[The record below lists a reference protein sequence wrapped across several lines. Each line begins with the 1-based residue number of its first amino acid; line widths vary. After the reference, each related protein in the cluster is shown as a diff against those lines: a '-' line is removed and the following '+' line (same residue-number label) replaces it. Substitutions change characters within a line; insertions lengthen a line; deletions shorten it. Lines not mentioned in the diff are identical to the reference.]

1 MPLLP
6 GLSLSDL
13 SVWEKLITMNAD
25 VQNLPYPDA
34 LSRLLAA
41 VQPVETTLL
50 DIDAAFGHVLAT
62 DVKTPRPFPDTMR
75 SAVDGYALGSLDSST
90 LTLLD
95 TLAAED
101 LPRGALS
108 GANAVA
114 VMTGAT
120 VPDGTLAVVRI
131 ESTTL
136 EGRLVTIREIPAP
149 GDNINRIGE
158 EFGKGQLVLPAG
170 VRLDAVRHSVLCYL
184 GLDRVKVYR
193 RPRVGVLITGNELL
207 KPGQGHRPGMVYES
221 NSYVLSNIL
230 RQLGMDVVVRGP
242 VEDTPEVLAKVLD
255 QLAWQNDLVVTSG
268 GVSMGKFDYIRP
280 LLQQSGFDLLV
291 DRTRVK
297 PGRPMLVA
305 RRDRKLFFGM
315 PGYPAAF
322 LTNIMAYLIPVL
334 RKLSGL
340 QRVQPEGR
348 FATLAEAARGREKR
362 WDFVRVRLEAQGAV
376 LTATPVARQLTSQ
389 YISMAHADGLIVL
402 DDRCGDLAAGSE
414 VKVLDFASA
423 LS

>member
-1 MPLLP
+1 M
-6 GLSLSDL
+6 S
-13 SVWEKLITMNAD
+13 AD
-25 VQNLPYPDA
+25 VQNLSYAAA
-34 LSRLLAA
+34 LTRLLEA
-41 VQPVETTLL
+41 VQPVETTRLEIG
-50 DIDAAFGHVLAT
+50 DAFGHVLAT
-62 DVKTPRPFPDTMR
+62 EVKTPRPFPDTMR
-75 SAVDGYALGSLDSST
+75 SAVDGYALGTLDTTEFSV
-90 LTLLD
+90 LD

-101 LPRGALS
+101 LPRAGLS

-120 VPDGTLAVVRI
+120 VPDGSQAVIRV
-131 ESTTL
+131 ESTSL
-136 EGRLVTIREIPAP
+136 NQQRVTIQQQPEA
-149 GDNINRIGE
+149 GENINRIGE
-158 EFGKGQLVLPAG
+158 EFGKGELVLPAG

-207 KPGQGHRPGMVYES
+207 KPGQSHRPGMVYES
-221 NSYVLSNIL
+221 NSFVLSNTL

-242 VEDTPEVLAKVLD
+242 VEDKPEVIAKVVD

-268 GVSMGKFDYIRP
+268 GVSVGQFDYIRP

-291 DRTRVK
+291 DRTRIK

-305 RRDRKLFFGM
+305 RRDQKLFFGM

-340 QRVQPEGR
+340 ENVHPSGRIAKLAQPVK
-348 FATLAEAARGREKR
+348 GREKR
-362 WDFVRVRLEAQGAV
+362 WDFVRVKLAYEGSV
-376 LTATPVARQLTSQ
+376 VTATPVTKQMTSQ
-389 YISMAHADGLIVL
+389 YISMAHADGLIIL
-402 DDRCGDLAAGSE
+402 DDQCSGLAAGTE
-414 VKVLDFASA
+414 VKVMDFASA
-423 LS
+423 LN

>member
-1 MPLLP
+1 MSAEVQ
-6 GLSLSDL
+6 SLS
-13 SVWEKLITMNAD
+13 
-25 VQNLPYPDA
+25 YPVA
-34 LSRLLAA
+34 LARLLDA
-41 VQPVETTLL
+41 VQPVETTSL
-50 DIDAAFGHVLAT
+50 DIGDTFGHVLAT
-62 DVKTPRPFPDTMR
+62 EIKTPRPFPDTMR
-75 SAVDGYALGSLDSST
+75 SAVDGYALGSLDVSEFN
-90 LTLLD
+90 LLD

-101 LPRGALS
+101 LPRAELS
-108 GANAVA
+108 GPNAVA

-120 VPDGTLAVVRI
+120 VPEGSQAVIRV
-131 ESTTL
+131 ESTSL
-136 EGRLVTIREIPAP
+136 QEQRVTIKETPEP

-158 EFGKGQLVLPAG
+158 EFAKGQLVLPAG

-207 KPGQGHRPGMVYES
+207 KPGERHRPGMVYES

-242 VEDTPEVLAKVLD
+242 VEDKPEVIAKVLD

-268 GVSMGKFDYIRP
+268 GVSMGQFDYIRP

-291 DRTRVK
+291 DRTRIK

-305 RRDRKLFFGM
+305 RRDQKLFLGM

-334 RKLSGL
+334 RKLSGIQDIHPAGRIARL
-340 QRVQPEGR
+340 AQPVK
-348 FATLAEAARGREKR
+348 GREKR
-362 WDFVRVRLEAQGAV
+362 WDFVRVKLENDGAV
-376 LTATPVARQLTSQ
+376 VTATPVTKQMTSQ
-389 YISMAHADGLIVL
+389 YISMAHADGLIIL
-402 DDRCGDLAAGSE
+402 DDKCSGLDAGTE
-414 VKVLDFASA
+414 VKVMDFASA
-423 LS
+423 LN